1 MKINSKKYDLSF
13 MKIQNLKI
21 TNFRG
26 IRELDLDFSDRDLVV
41 LVGVN
46 GVGKSSILDI
56 SRILLSYLAEWL
68 NDWQYYSEILSLST
82 PNVDKPLSLI
92 EKSLYE
98 GQLAAYQMTKGLET
112 LEKPDDKI
120 QKSFDS
126 NFLLPINLHYI
137 DNRSKNLIARISIEI
152 ILGNFKEK
160 IKWGIQTKKSQN
172 SNILSAKKALHEIN
186 KFTKNKDVLN
196 LDDIN
201 LPILV
206 YYSVNRAIPNSLL
219 DSPEDSECFLSQ
231 VYHQA
236 LTGTNV
242 GFKHFFQWFKILED
256 IENEEIRDN
265 PEHRDKKLEAV
276 RSAIYDLVPGFSN
289 LRVRRSP
296 LRMTVN
302 KNNEELEI
310 NQLSDGEKCLIA
322 MVGDIARRLAIANSN
337 LANPLEGTGVVLID
351 EIELHLH
358 PQWQKD
364 VIPSLRRTFP
374 NCQFIVTTHSPQV
387 VSQVKPENVYILEKQ
402 ADNIVVSHPELSYG
416 REIGQIVEDVMGG
429 VARPPEVRDELMQLF
444 QLIEEGNLDAARQLH
459 EQISDKIG
467 ADDPQL
473 IKASASIRR
482 REILNR

>member
-56 SRILLSYLAEWL
+56 SRILLSYLAELLGKWRYYVERFKYYEETKESLMRNNFHIANILML
-68 NDWQYYSEILSLST
+68 NNQKKLELTSKELPQVRNEDITISAEESSISISVVFIYESQNKNIFWKVKNNKRNEI
-82 PNVDKPLSLI
+82 NVP
-92 EKSLYE
+92 EY
-98 GQLAAYQMTKGLET
+98 LE
-112 LEKPDDKI
+112 
-120 QKSFDS
+120 
-126 NFLLPINLHYI
+126 YI
-137 DNRSKNLIARISIEI
+137 YHDLSKNNL
-152 ILGNFKEK
+152 NFSE
-160 IKWGIQTKKSQN
+160 
-172 SNILSAKKALHEIN
+172 
-186 KFTKNKDVLN
+186 D
-196 LDDIN
+196 N
-201 LPILV
+201 LPVLI

-219 DSPEDSECFLSQ
+219 DRPEDSESFLSQ
-231 VYHQA
+231 AYHQA

-242 GFKHFFQWFKILED
+242 GFKHFFQWFRILED

-276 RSAIYDLVPGFSN
+276 RSAIYDLVPEFSN

-337 LANPLEGTGVVLID
+337 LENPLEGTGVVLID

-429 VARPPEVRDELMQLF
+429 VARPSEVRDELMQLF